1 MLDTTQ
7 VYTEIQADGTQV
19 LRFRQNRFYDPNS
32 IEGRTGQKTAEV
44 IGGRYDAVLIAAN
57 RIRELNR
64 GDAPKIERRY
74 GNRVTAIQEMEQG
87 LVGYEL
93 FGKTY
98 KIANRHER
106 RDK

>member
-19 LRFRQNRFYDPNS
+19 LRFRRDKFYDPNS
-32 IEGRTGQKTAEV
+32 IEGRTGQKAAEV

-74 GNRVTAIQEMEQG
+74 GVRVTALQEIEAG

-98 KIANRHER
+98 KISNRHER

>member
-1 MLDTTQ
+1 MIDTTR
-7 VYTEIQADGTQV
+7 VITELQADGTTV
-19 LRFRQNRFYDPNS
+19 LRYRQDRFYDANS
-32 IEGRTGQKTAEV
+32 IEGRTGERAAEV

-74 GNRVTAIQEMEQG
+74 GNRVTAIQEIEAG

-106 RDK
+106 HDK